1 MKKIINNLIEYSTQ
15 QFHFVFLICMAVF
28 LSICISINYYFD
40 FEHKVLDTITQ
51 SWLQVSSYFLFY
63 ALAYFPVFIGY
74 CYFFN
79 KQNLLKNYTFW
90 LSSAVGILTL
100 SINSSMHFQYWMAKF
115 MVSADLTYWV
125 AKCLRNLFSSLQI
138 FTCLYLFWFFYDR
151 KKEIFY
157 GFTLKGFHF
166 SPYLIMWFIMLPLI
180 FWASFQPDFLAKYPT
195 YKGSTAESFLGM
207 NYLFTLGIYELFY
220 GFDFTFIELLFR
232 GFFVIGIARIIGP
245 SAVFPMVSMYCFL
258 HFGKPLGECVS
269 SVFGGYILGV
279 IALYS
284 RNIFGGVCIHI
295 GVAWT
300 MELFAILQKH

>member
-115 MVSADLTYWV
+115 IVSADLTYWV

-138 FTCLYLFWFFYDR
+138 FTCLYLFWFFYDI
-151 KKEIFY
+151 KKDVVCPPVSQ
-157 GFTLKGFHF
+157 K
-166 SPYLIMWFIMLPLI
+166 SC
-180 FWASFQPDFLAKYPT
+180 ASFLSFRPRTNFSEDECLPAQSCCFA
-195 YKGSTAESFLGM
+195 TA
-207 NYLFTLGIYELFY
+207 
-220 GFDFTFIELLFR
+220 
-232 GFFVIGIARIIGP
+232 IAGRNP
-245 SAVFPMVSMYCFL
+245 SCPGL
-258 HFGKPLGECVS
+258 
-269 SVFGGYILGV
+269 
-279 IALYS
+279 
-284 RNIFGGVCIHI
+284 
-295 GVAWT
+295 
-300 MELFAILQKH
+300 